1 MSARKRRMTPLGAI
15 VRGVV
20 AVAVGTV
27 AMDGIWY
34 ARYRRGGGTSNAIDW
49 EFSKG
54 LDDWEAAPAP
64 AQLGKRIAEGLLQR
78 ELKPDRAALT
88 NNLVHWGTGLAWGA
102 IYGILAG
109 SRPSPR
115 LRYGLLFAP
124 LVWASGYV
132 ALPAA
137 GLYKPIWK
145 YDAKTLGKD
154 LSAHL
159 GYGMGTAG
167 AFAALA
173 RR

>member
-1 MSARKRRMTPLGAI
+1 M
-15 VRGVV
+15 
-20 AVAVGTV
+20 
-27 AMDGIWY
+27 
-34 ARYRRGGGTSNAIDW
+34 
-49 EFSKG
+49 
-54 LDDWEAAPAP
+54 
-64 AQLGKRIAEGLLQR
+64 GLLQR

-102 IYGILAG
+102 IYGIFAG
-109 SRPSPR
+109 SLPSPR

-137 GLYKPIWK
+137 GLYKKSIWE
-145 YDAKTLGKD
+145 YEPKTLGKD

-159 GYGMGTAG
+159 GYGMGTAA

-173 RR
+173 RH